1 MMKTTEDRASEKLS
15 ERSSKSNKRAQ
26 ALKGILEKQGIEAIP
41 EDPIGESIEITGPST
56 SSRIVTF
63 GTDTETIH
71 KSASSKASLAQST
84 AQSTAQSITQSTA
97 QSTAQSI
104 TQSIGLFNRLIDE
117 ELGRAATGLG
127 IDKGELKAWVD
138 LQIEVPAKAILV
150 LLRSMQS
157 LHLDPLCEEI
167 GFTQF
172 EDGQWQVLIT
182 IEGCSKL
189 LNQHPQFNGLVFNQA
204 DTLLDGVPE
213 WIECSIYRK
222 DREVPTTVREYL
234 TEVRGENTIWQKMP
248 RRMLRHRALQQCVR
262 LAIA

>member
-1 MMKTTEDRASEKLS
+1 MKTTVDKLSEKLSERLSEVSSEKLS

-26 ALKGILEKQGIEAIP
+26 ALKRILEKQGIEAIP
-41 EDPIGESIEITGPST
+41 EDPINEAIEAANPTDT
-56 SSRIVTF
+56 SRMVTI
-63 GTDTETIH
+63 GTDPKTAH
-71 KSASSKASLAQST
+71 KSASSAASLAQST
-84 AQSTAQSITQSTA
+84 A
-97 QSTAQSI
+97 
-104 TQSIGLFNRLIDE
+104 QSIGLFNRLIDQ
-117 ELGRAATGLG
+117 ELGRAATRLG
-127 IDKGELKAWVD
+127 MDKGELKAWVD

-189 LNQHPQFNGLVFNQA
+189 LNQHPQFDGLVFNQA

-213 WIECSIYRK
+213 WIECTIHRK
-222 DREVPTTVREYL
+222 DRTIPTTVREYL
-234 TEVRGENTIWQKMP
+234 MEVRGETSIWQKMP
-248 RRMLRHRALQQCVR
+248 RRILRHRALQQCVR

>member
-1 MMKTTEDRASEKLS
+1 MKTTVDRASEKLS
-15 ERSSKSNKRAQ
+15 ERSSKPNKRAQ
-26 ALKGILEKQGIEAIP
+26 ALKGILEKQGIAAMP
-41 EDPIGESIEITGPST
+41 EDPIEGAIDVANPTGT
-56 SSRIVTF
+56 SKIVTF
-63 GTDTETIH
+63 GADTKTAH

-84 AQSTAQSITQSTA
+84 AQSITQSIA
-97 QSTAQSI
+97 
-104 TQSIGLFNRLIDE
+104 QSIGLFNRLIDE
-117 ELGRAATGLG
+117 ELGRAAAGLG
-127 IDKGELKAWVD
+127 IDAGELKAWVD
-138 LQIEVPAKAILV
+138 LQLQVPAKAILA

-204 DTLLDGVPE
+204 DTLIDGVPE

-234 TEVRGENTIWQKMP
+234 TEVRGENSIWQKMP

>member
-1 MMKTTEDRASEKLS
+1 MKTTVDRASERSSEKLS
-15 ERSSKSNKRAQ
+15 EGSSKPNKRAQ

-41 EDPIGESIEITGPST
+41 EDPISGAIEATNLT
-56 SSRIVTF
+56 NSSRTVTI
-63 GTDTETIH
+63 GADTKTAH
-71 KSASSKASLAQST
+71 KSAGSAASIAQST
-84 AQSTAQSITQSTA
+84 AQSTA
-97 QSTAQSI
+97 
-104 TQSIGLFNRLIDE
+104 QSIGLFNRLIDE
-117 ELGRAATGLG
+117 ELGRAAAGLG
-127 IDKGELKAWVD
+127 MDKGELKAWVD
-138 LQIEVPAKAILV
+138 LQIEVPAKTILV

-204 DTLLDGVPE
+204 DTLIDGVPE
-213 WIECSIYRK
+213 WIECTIHRK
-222 DREVPTTVREYL
+222 DRTVPTTVREYL
-234 TEVRGENTIWQKMP
+234 TEVRGENAIWQKMP

>member
-1 MMKTTEDRASEKLS
+1 MKTTVDRASERPSEKLSEGSSEKLS

-41 EDPIGESIEITGPST
+41 EDPIKGAIEAANPTGT
-56 SSRIVTF
+56 SRIVTF
-63 GTDTETIH
+63 GTDTKTAH
-71 KSASSKASLAQST
+71 KSASSKAPI
-84 AQSTAQSITQSTA
+84 AQSTAQSIA
-97 QSTAQSI
+97 
-104 TQSIGLFNRLIDE
+104 QSIGLFNRLIDE
-117 ELGRAATGLG
+117 ELGRAAAGLG
-127 IDKGELKAWVD
+127 MDKAELKAWVD
-138 LQIEVPAKAILV
+138 LQLQVPAKAILV

-204 DTLLDGVPE
+204 DTLIDGIPE
-213 WIECSIYRK
+213 WIECTIHRK

-234 TEVRGENTIWQKMP
+234 AEVRGENSIWQKMP

>member
-1 MMKTTEDRASEKLS
+1 MKTTADSLSEKLS

-41 EDPIGESIEITGPST
+41 EDPIKGAIEIAGPSN
-56 SSRIVTF
+56 SSRTVTF
-63 GTDTETIH
+63 GSGIEN
-71 KSASSKASLAQST
+71 KSASSAASIA
-84 AQSTAQSITQSTA
+84 
-97 QSTAQSI
+97 
-104 TQSIGLFNRLIDE
+104 QSIGLFNRLIDE
-117 ELGRAATGLG
+117 ELGRAAGGLG
-127 IDKGELKAWVD
+127 IDEGELKAWVD
-138 LQIEVPAKAILV
+138 LQIEVPAKTILS
-150 LLRSMQS
+150 LLRMMQN

-167 GFTQF
+167 SLTQYD
-172 EDGQWQVLIT
+172 EGQWQVFIT

-204 DTLLDGVPE
+204 DTLIDGVPE

-234 TEVRGENTIWQKMP
+234 TEVRSENPIWQKMP